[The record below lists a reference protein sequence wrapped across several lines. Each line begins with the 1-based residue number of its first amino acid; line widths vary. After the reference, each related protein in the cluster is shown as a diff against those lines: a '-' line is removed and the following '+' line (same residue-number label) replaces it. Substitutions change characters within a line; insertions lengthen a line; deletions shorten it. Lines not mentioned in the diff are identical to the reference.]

1 MHEER
6 CTGKPAIER
15 RTSPR
20 YCLMASATD
29 NVPPSVIIVN
39 RSSAE
44 RPKGWKGKTGDY
56 EEVLLLL
63 GKQYLSHYAA
73 WSDYPGGSAVMHS
86 CYDCPTRYL
95 PSPTVGNSWLET
107 KDAHRSD
114 KYRAFKFTKQSST
127 TFRRPTR
134 LVLRQP
140 WFLWALMGGPPTA
153 GPFFRGYKTL
163 IQDSNSRL
171 RIVMRMNGLD
181 YGMTDRFADLHH
193 EVYWSTYEIQG
204 ILKALQSSG
213 QDEKY
218 DELIAVWKR
227 RKMGRT

>member
-1 MHEER
+1 MSECTAPPPADIECTWHPYSGCQKVYATAKGLANHSRSHTKDPRSPYQCQMQGCGLLHSDLYQLAMHEER
-6 CTGKPAIER
+6 CTGKPAVER

-20 YCLMASATD
+20 YCLTAPATD

-44 RPKGWKGKTGDY
+44 RPKGWKAETGDY
-56 EEVLLLL
+56 EEGLLLL
-63 GKQYLSHYAA
+63 RKQHLSHYAA

-140 WFLWALMGGPPTA
+140 WFLWALMGWPPTA

-163 IQDSNSRL
+163 I
-171 RIVMRMNGLD
+171 
-181 YGMTDRFADLHH
+181 
-193 EVYWSTYEIQG
+193 
-204 ILKALQSSG
+204 
-213 QDEKY
+213 
-218 DELIAVWKR
+218 
-227 RKMGRT
+227 